1 MVSSPPPPPAPILV
15 VGVGNVLLADDGV
28 GVLLAR
34 ELATRHVPQVE
45 VLDGGTLGLALLP
58 YLEGR
63 LALVLLDAI
72 RGEVP
77 GELQWL
83 PWPLP
88 APWRRARGLSP
99 HEGSALEL
107 LAAAQLAGS
116 LPPQVFLGVVT
127 AGEVS
132 TRMGLS
138 RALQERFPS
147 LLCEVEAFVLD
158 LTRRLGVEKP
168 SAGANQ
174 L

>member
-1 MVSSPPPPPAPILV
+1 MLSPPPPPARILV

-63 LALVLLDAI
+63 QALVLLDAM

-83 PWPLP
+83 SWPLP
-88 APWRRARGLSP
+88 AHWGRTRGLSP

-107 LAAAQLAGS
+107 LAAAELTGS
-116 LPPQVFLGVVT
+116 LPPQVWLGVVT

-132 TRMGLS
+132 TKVGLS
-138 RALQERFPS
+138 QVLEERFPR
-147 LLCEVEAFVLD
+147 LLREVEAFVLD
-158 LTRRLGVEKP
+158 LEYQIRSEAFIARTT
-168 SAGANQ
+168 
-174 L
+174 

>member
-1 MVSSPPPPPAPILV
+1 MIGPPPPPAPILV

-34 ELATRHVPQVE
+34 ELATRHLPQAE

-63 LALVLLDAI
+63 RALVLLDAM

-77 GELQWL
+77 GELRWL
-83 PWPLP
+83 SWPLP
-88 APWRRARGLSP
+88 PHWGRARGLSP

-107 LAAAQLAGS
+107 LAAAELTGS
-116 LPPQVFLGVVT
+116 LPPKVWLGVIT

-132 TRMGLS
+132 TRIGLS
-138 RALQERFPS
+138 QALEERFPS
-147 LLCEVEAFVLD
+147 LLREVEAFVFELA
-158 LTRRLGVEKP
+158 RSVGVESP
-168 SAGANQ
+168 SSGASK